1 MYKKIHMLID
11 ELFAE
16 MKMTAENLALRDELM
31 ANAQARYDDALM
43 QGKSEEA
50 AFTEVAESLG
60 DVHALLEEMRE
71 AADRQQED
79 ATPEQEAKAEPQAQ
93 DEESPAKDDNQG
105 EEADEAY
112 RTDLGDALNKAFT
125 ALGDFGQAILPE
137 AKKFVREVDGA
148 SGGVLSRIGKATQKG
163 LKDAQKAAEEAIDK
177 FAGDKGEIVFDFGPK
192 TEKKEKQADA
202 GALREQAKDLRA
214 QANIK
219 AVTGDPEGA
228 QALRTQADALDM
240 QADQLELAA
249 AAEAARRAAAE
260 AETGTAEETQS
271 AAAAEPLTKEDG
283 EVDEDALSR
292 AVEEMAREAEA
303 AAHEAGKTAGDAE
316 YTVRDANQ
324 PTSGG
329 MRFPAAGLHAV
340 DIRVDADDIDVL
352 AADGHEIEA
361 CWDASST
368 DGEPVI
374 TMEGHTLTIRRKN
387 PDVFKTFFSVFAK
400 EGGRITLRVPRGYAA
415 AYAITTTSGDVRIAG
430 VDAGDIKVHTTS
442 GCVRV
447 EPEAAKRAEKI
458 EITTVSGHATI
469 SACADDVAVN
479 TVSGNQFVSCDAHKV
494 DVNAVSGKVHVEGAC
509 DEWEINAVSGD
520 VELLCTVAPTKKI
533 EISALHSMVR
543 LALPGDIRGFAA
555 QANGPLGC
563 EIVNEFGP
571 NRYGTCAL
579 PIIMNTM
586 RGRLMITRL

>member
-50 AFTEVAESLG
+50 AFAEVAESLG

-93 DEESPAKDDNQG
+93 DEEAPAKDDNQG

-192 TEKKEKQADA
+192 IEKKEEQEDA
-202 GALREQAKDLRA
+202 GARREQAKDLRA

-260 AETGTAEETQS
+260 AETGTAEEAQS

-303 AAHEAGKTAGDAE
+303 AAHGAGKTAADA
-316 YTVRDANQ
+316 
-324 PTSGG
+324 
-329 MRFPAAGLHAV
+329 
-340 DIRVDADDIDVL
+340 
-352 AADGHEIEA
+352 
-361 CWDASST
+361 
-368 DGEPVI
+368 
-374 TMEGHTLTIRRKN
+374 
-387 PDVFKTFFSVFAK
+387 
-400 EGGRITLRVPRGYAA
+400 
-415 AYAITTTSGDVRIAG
+415 
-430 VDAGDIKVHTTS
+430 
-442 GCVRV
+442 
-447 EPEAAKRAEKI
+447 
-458 EITTVSGHATI
+458 
-469 SACADDVAVN
+469 
-479 TVSGNQFVSCDAHKV
+479 
-494 DVNAVSGKVHVEGAC
+494 
-509 DEWEINAVSGD
+509 
-520 VELLCTVAPTKKI
+520 
-533 EISALHSMVR
+533 
-543 LALPGDIRGFAA
+543 
-555 QANGPLGC
+555 
-563 EIVNEFGP
+563 
-571 NRYGTCAL
+571 
-579 PIIMNTM
+579 
-586 RGRLMITRL
+586 